1 MLPGMWIAI
10 VIEHETN
17 PPWCS
22 SLFPLRSR
30 LRRRRIGAE
39 RSAILH
45 RPIPHGL
52 CRREVSLESLR
63 QLRQRG
69 LPLVVRVAQDSLTVP
84 KATFDALAKPV
95 VPGETILVGTGS
107 KGAMDRN
114 PGFVYEVSSIE
125 TVGTDVV
132 IRGQHVPAT
141 HTFVGPLS
149 NATPPPNAKK
159 NGLGL
164 KTEWQDSVTL
174 VSIGSESEEHVIDF
188 REKLGIPASKTT
200 RAGEVTNVAQIVYK
214 YWASASAS
222 YLVDVQLPGLRSC
235 GPGGWGR
242 CPTGFNVKQVDVALH
257 ATAGAA
263 ARLEMST
270 GIAANKDWDKTI
282 PLVEVPLN
290 CGIPCSIRAQ
300 LVLKCGVGWAA
311 GATFNSTDAKV
322 SGQIDIGVK
331 KEGGHSSLRNKI
343 LWQGASD
350 DLNGEALFQRD
361 TAPTNLRLTG
371 TILREHQRILF
382 DHS

>member
-1 MLPGMWIAI
+1 MKRILLGAA
-10 VIEHETN
+10 V
-17 PPWCS
+17 S
-22 SLFPLRSR
+22 SLFVLACGDAGSGPND
-30 LRRRRIGAE
+30 
-39 RSAILH
+39 
-45 RPIPHGL
+45 PQ
-52 CRREVSLESLR
+52 VSTDPSLTDYADGKFHWNPFANFVNEDF
-63 QLRQRG
+63 LS
-69 LPLVVRVAQDSLTVP
+69 VVRVAQDSLTVP

-149 NATPPPNAKK
+149 NATPPPNAKS

-174 VSIGSESEEHVIDF
+174 VSIGSESEEHVIDL

-331 KEGGHSSLRNKI
+331 KEG
-343 LWQGASD
+343 D
-350 DLNGEALFQRD
+350 DFSPYVTKSFGKELPTINGGSIIPA
-361 TAPTNLRLTG
+361 
-371 TILREHQRILF
+371 
-382 DHS
+382 